1 MIQGAFFSLFNFV
14 SNNKVA
20 QIILLCG
27 VGYLIMRWKEEADEA
42 RGARRANERAE
53 KATRKA
59 AEKALKQIQEN
70 NDDRIEASE
79 KRAERIRNR
88 PPSDGERVDELPEH
102 LRSILVSNAGNPDG
116 GSGEE

>member
-27 VGYLIMRWKEEADEA
+27 VGYFIMRWKEEADEA
-42 RGARRANERAE
+42 RGARRAKERAE

-59 AEKALKQIQEN
+59 ADKTLKKMEQDNEDTIESAREARSN
-70 NDDRIEASE
+70 VPDGVDSTSLRDDHA
-79 KRAERIRNR
+79 
-88 PPSDGERVDELPEH
+88 
-102 LRSILVSNAGNPDG
+102 SILFGDD
-116 GSGEE
+116 

>member
-1 MIQGAFFSLFNFV
+1 VIQGAFFSLFNFV

-59 AEKALKQIQEN
+59 ADKTLDKMEKESNETIEN
-70 NDDRIEASE
+70 AREA
-79 KRAERIRNR
+79 RDAI
-88 PPSDGERVDELPEH
+88 SDGIDSGS
-102 LRSILVSNAGNPDG
+102 LRDDYADILFSDSEGDA
-116 GSGEE
+116 

>member
-27 VGYLIMRWKEEADEA
+27 VGYLLLRWKEEADEA
-42 RGARRANERAE
+42 RGARRAKERAE

-59 AEKALKQIQEN
+59 ANKTLKKMEQDNEDTIESAREARSN
-70 NDDRIEASE
+70 VPDSVDSTSLRDDLSAILF
-79 KRAERIRNR
+79 
-88 PPSDGERVDELPEH
+88 SDD
-102 LRSILVSNAGNPDG
+102 
-116 GSGEE
+116 